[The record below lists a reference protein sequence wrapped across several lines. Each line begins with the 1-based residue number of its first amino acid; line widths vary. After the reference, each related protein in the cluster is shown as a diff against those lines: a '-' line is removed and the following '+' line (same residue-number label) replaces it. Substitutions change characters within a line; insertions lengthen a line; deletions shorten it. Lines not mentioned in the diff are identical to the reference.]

1 MFYMQEK
8 LVESIHQDRHREADA
23 ARLSTG
29 QGTSR
34 ASRGRLLSVP
44 QLITNAVRRAR
55 PVAPVNSA

>member
-8 LVESIHQDRHREADA
+8 LVESIHQDRHREAEA
-23 ARLSTG
+23 ARLNTVP
-29 QGTSR
+29 GTSS

-55 PVAPVNSA
+55 SVAPANVA